1 MKVSQRKLI
10 NIIKEEMQR
19 TLKEFGAAEIEGAV
33 SLKHPTTPPPA
44 ADPELNAEDYYTKI
58 KGGDKDPWRDL
69 RNAAEGDMTGVG
81 DLVTK
86 EEATALVLQIADMM
100 VDEL

>member
-44 ADPELNAEDYYTKI
+44 ADPGTGAEDYYAKI
-58 KGGDKDPWRDL
+58 KGGNKDVWSDL
-69 RNAAEGDMTGVG
+69 RNAMEGDMSGVG
-81 DLVTK
+81 ELVTK
-86 EEATALVLQIADMM
+86 EEAGALVLQIADMM
-100 VDEL
+100 VSEL